1 MMKKILIALM
11 LIWGVANAS
20 SINWEKDYQSA
31 MTKAK
36 MTSKP
41 VMLIVSSHNCRYCVM
56 LEKRTLTDDL
66 VIKALNRDFVS
77 VIAYIDDRDYVPND
91 LLTGGT
97 PTIWFLQ
104 PNGEP
109 MFQPLMG
116 ALDAENFIKALSIVY
131 DEFAKTKK

>member
-1 MMKKILIALM
+1 MKKIVIALM
-11 LIWGVANAS
+11 LIYGAVNAS
-20 SINWEKDYQSA
+20 SIDWEQDYQSA

-36 MTSKP
+36 MTNKP

-56 LEKRTLTDDL
+56 LEKKTLTDDL
-66 VIKALNRDFVS
+66 VIKALNRDFIS

-104 PNGEP
+104 PDGEP

-116 ALDAENFIKALSIVY
+116 ALDAQNFIKALSIVY

>member
-1 MMKKILIALM
+1 MMKKIVIVLM
-11 LIWGVANAS
+11 LIYGAVNAS
-20 SINWEKDYQSA
+20 SIDWEKDYQSA

-36 MTSKP
+36 MTNKP

-56 LEKRTLTDDL
+56 LEKKTLTDDL
-66 VIKALNRDFVS
+66 VIKALNRDFIS
-77 VIAYIDDRDYVPND
+77 VIAYIDERDYVPND

-104 PNGEP
+104 PGGEP

-116 ALDAENFIKALSIVY
+116 ALDAQNFIKALSIVY